1 MAHPEDLAT
10 VLSTAAGSRSRLE
23 RLRQRETAA
32 ALGRVQ
38 GRVLGCTTA
47 HVKPDCVSSV
57 LAFVSW
63 TAVVVCVLGC
73 GSSSSTKAGPVLVTE
88 PSGASSTQ
96 LTSLV
101 VGSKALVS
109 MAPVLDKT
117 GAGVDWSA
125 VCGGSPV
132 SGSKTGGACGTFAPA
147 HTTDG
152 AASLFTAPAT
162 IPIGSSVTIVAS
174 PTSDPSAS
182 STATLQIV
190 AAPISISFAGT
201 LATSVAAGGTT
212 TFNVLL
218 ANDTTGAGANW
229 TVTCGASAGG
239 CGSFNPGKTASL
251 SATTYTAP
259 NAVPPAGPGGSGT
272 VTVTATSVA
281 DPTKSVS
288 AVLTIQA
295 IPLVSVSLTPAVQQ
309 VQTNSFADL
318 IASVANDSSGQG
330 VTWSVSC
337 SNAAAN
343 ACGSFT
349 PTSGLSASG
358 AVMKYNA
365 PTSLPGGSNQVT
377 ITAASVAY
385 PAQNASETLTITA
398 APVFAVSINP
408 PAATA
413 LGATQALQA
422 SITPNESGLTVAWS
436 VSCGSTQPGGC
447 GTFAGESTT
456 GRISKIQY
464 TAPAAYP
471 PGGTVVVSAVASA
484 ASSTV
489 TGNPGL
495 ASISITSIPAIAFLQ
510 PPPASVTALATA
522 PVSAAVTNDPTASGV
537 TWSVQCGNTTPGAC
551 GYILPVQTLS
561 GATATYTA
569 PPVPPGGAVTVT
581 AQSTT
586 DAQVSVVSGPIAI
599 GASAAVSVSF
609 IPAPPTQ
616 VQQATSVSL
625 TASVANDSTNAGVD
639 WQVCASGCGFFTIT
653 PAIPPPT
660 RTPNLPTVP
669 AVTATTV
676 KGWPNAAPITYTA
689 PDATPPGGALTVIAT
704 ATATDQAQNPVSIV
718 ASVTIAANAA
728 GPALQGRVQAGTQPV
743 GGAQVALYAAGT
755 SGYGS
760 ASALLAA
767 PGENPYAI
775 TDQNGKFT
783 IPAGYNCPAPSSQVY
798 LVAVG
803 GKVGSGPA
811 NQNLA
816 LMTALGSCGALTS
829 SPVAVNEVTTIAS
842 AWAVAPFAANLL
854 TTGLN
859 SYLNIGAS
867 SGNGAGLANAFATVN
882 NLVNLSTGQTLFT
895 VPAGNAAV
903 PYAEIDTLAD
913 ILNACAVTGG
923 GSAAD
928 GSVCGH
934 LFSDANPYRNSPGTQ
949 YPGIPTDTLQ
959 AAFEIAQ
966 NPAYTTN
973 EGISNVAASIDFTDL
988 FTLASTSSPFQPVLA
1003 TLPLDV
1009 SLSLNFTT
1017 GSAASSGNGPSFF
1030 ALDSAGNLWITQA
1043 GVNGVG
1049 ESNNQGAPIAP
1060 SGGYTTKSL
1069 IAPGPLAIDASGNV
1083 WICDQDG
1090 LTELNFAGLEVTGS
1104 PFAGGGLTNTVCS
1117 GLAIDGSGNL
1127 WANTSTG
1134 VAKFDDLGD
1143 PLSPSTGYPIPI
1155 SPLNSAIV
1163 NPLPPIAVDDSGNVW
1178 VGIAS
1183 PANISDLLLAELNN
1197 TSGLPNE
1204 LGFNVDP
1211 NVSTNFVNTN
1221 APLSETQIA
1230 ADGSENV
1237 WIPTAPSAT
1246 DGGASKVPPYG
1257 GNGTTDVAGGFSHAS
1272 GPDPFV
1278 ASNGVAIDGANVVW
1292 IGDGG
1297 GTPGASLPVPPNLG
1311 GYNPQFPN
1319 LPFGY
1324 VSPSLAAGPL
1334 SVAVDGSGNVWVLL
1348 ANNTVTEFIGVAT
1361 PAVAP
1366 LAAAVKNKKLG
1377 AKP

>member
-1 MAHPEDLAT
+1 MAHPEDLET
-10 VLSTAAGSRSRLE
+10 VRRTAAGSRSRLE

-32 ALGRVQ
+32 ALARVQ
-38 GRVLGCTTA
+38 GRVLGRTTA
-47 HVKPDCVSSV
+47 RVKPDCVSSV

-63 TAVVVCVLGC
+63 TAVLTCVLGC
-73 GSSSSTKAGPVLVTE
+73 GSNSSTKAGPILVTE

-125 VCGGSPV
+125 ICGGSPV

-147 HTTDG
+147 HTADG

-162 IPIGSSVTIVAS
+162 IPIGSSVTIVANA
-174 PTSDPSAS
+174 TSDPSAS

-201 LATSVAAGGTT
+201 LATSVVAGGTT

-218 ANDTTGAGANW
+218 ANDTTGAGAIW

-239 CGSFNPGKTASL
+239 CGSFNPAKTASL
-251 SATTYTAP
+251 SSTAYTAP
-259 NAVPPAGPGGSGT
+259 SAVPPGGSGGT

-288 AVLTIQA
+288 ATLTIQA
-295 IPLVSVSLTPAVQQ
+295 IPQVSVSLTPVVQQ

-337 SNAAAN
+337 SNAAAG
-343 ACGSFT
+343 ACGNFT

-385 PAQNASETLTITA
+385 PAQSASEILTITA

-413 LGATQALQA
+413 LGATQSLQA
-422 SITPNESGLTVAWS
+422 SVTPNESGLTVAWS
-436 VSCGSTQPGGC
+436 VACGSTQPGGC
-447 GTFAGESTT
+447 GTFASESTT

-464 TAPAAYP
+464 TAPTADP
-471 PGGTVVVSAVASA
+471 PGGTVAISAVASA

-510 PPPASVTALATA
+510 SPPASVTALATA
-522 PVSAAVTNDPTASGV
+522 PVSAVVTNDPTASGA

-551 GYILPVQTLS
+551 GYILPVQTPS

-569 PPVPPGGAVTVT
+569 PPVPPGAAVTVT

-599 GASAAVSVSF
+599 AASAAVSVSF

-625 TASVANDSTNAGVD
+625 TASVANDSTSAGVD

-653 PAIPPPT
+653 PAIPPPS

-676 KGWPNAAPITYTA
+676 KGWPNSAPITYSA
-689 PDATPPGGALTVIAT
+689 PDATPPSGALTVIAT
-704 ATATDQAQNPVSIV
+704 ATATDQAQNPVSIA

-728 GPALQGRVQAGTQPV
+728 GPMLQGRVQTGTQPV
-743 GGAQVALYAAGT
+743 SGAQVALYAAGT
-755 SGYGS
+755 AGYGS

-783 IPAGYNCPAPSSQVY
+783 IPAGYNCPASGSQVY

-803 GKVGSGPA
+803 GKVGSGPV

-829 SPVAVNEVTTIAS
+829 SPVIVNEVTTIAS

-867 SGNGAGLANAFATVN
+867 SGNSAGLANAFATVN
-882 NLVNLSTGQTLFT
+882 NLVNLSTGQALFT

-928 GSVCGH
+928 GSVCGR

-966 NPAYTTN
+966 NPAYMG
-973 EGISNVAASIDFTDL
+973 GISSVAVYIDLTDL
-988 FTLASTSSPFQPVLA
+988 FGLASASSPFQPVL
-1003 TLPLDV
+1003 TTPPLDV
-1009 SLSLNFTT
+1009 SLSLNFTM
-1017 GSAASSGNGPSFF
+1017 GSTASAGKGASFF
-1030 ALDSAGNLWITQA
+1030 ALDGAGNLWITQA
-1043 GVNGVG
+1043 GANGVS

-1060 SGGYTTKSL
+1060 SGGYTAKSL
-1069 IAPGPLAIDASGNV
+1069 IAPGPLAIDASGNI

-1090 LTELNFAGLEVTGS
+1090 LTELNFAGLEVAGS

-1127 WANTSTG
+1127 WANTTTG

-1143 PLSPSTGYPIPI
+1143 PLSPSNGYPIPT
-1155 SPLNSAIV
+1155 SPLNSTIV
-1163 NPLPPIAVDDSGNVW
+1163 NPLPPIAIDDSGNVW
-1178 VGIAS
+1178 LGIGGL
-1183 PANISDLLLAELNN
+1183 ANTADLYLAELNN

-1204 LGFNVDP
+1204 LGFSNINP
-1211 NVSTNFVNTN
+1211 STSNNFVNTTG
-1221 APLSETQIA
+1221 PLSETQIA
-1230 ADGSENV
+1230 VDGSGNV

-1278 ASNGVAIDGANVVW
+1278 ASNGVAIDGAGVVW

-1297 GTPGASLPVPPNLG
+1297 GTPSVSLPVPPNLG

-1348 ANNTVTEFIGVAT
+1348 ANNTVTEFVGVAT
-1361 PAVAP
+1361 PAATP